1 MVTSVHMDSES
12 LLDSG
17 PLSSNLQVLQENENH
32 ISFLLKMD
40 AVLLFVLPKLA
51 LQIKLNLIAKKKKLS
66 IITSA

>member
-51 LQIKLNLIAKKKKLS
+51 LQIKLNLIARK
-66 IITSA
+66 TFP